1 MGARRRGGTTEKKQ
15 DPEAGRFIRS
25 FIQTR
30 DQCSDHLFVIPLVKA
45 GFPATNGM
53 RWPNTTSANPRQRK
67 SAGVS
72 EPPTLTALGRTPPS
86 TPGQWEPARA
96 AGGRL
101 RGNERMRRATASKAG
116 CDGSFETCQR
126 LRGVR
131 SIRGPDGWGRSI
143 SDKRRDRQAFQAL
156 RLNTIKAALEN
167 AGLTDTVSKLSSV
180 KGQLINIFD
189 FESQGAPSTMQV
201 LMQ

>member
-1 MGARRRGGTTEKKQ
+1 M
-15 DPEAGRFIRS
+15 
-25 FIQTR
+25 
-30 DQCSDHLFVIPLVKA
+30 
-45 GFPATNGM
+45 
-53 RWPNTTSANPRQRK
+53 
-67 SAGVS
+67 
-72 EPPTLTALGRTPPS
+72 
-86 TPGQWEPARA
+86 
-96 AGGRL
+96 
-101 RGNERMRRATASKAG
+101 
-116 CDGSFETCQR
+116 
-126 LRGVR
+126 R